1 MPRMTLVHAQL
12 QVSYLGVCNAG
23 RDFNFST
30 HWPVLFQWRLLL
42 VAEEAVVVAVAVVG
56 IGVVV
61 VGKVVLLQNPLSRGV
76 RTLAG

>member
-23 RDFNFST
+23 LDFNFST
-30 HWPVLFQWRLLL
+30 HWPVLFQWRVLL
-42 VAEEAVVVAVAVVG
+42 VAEEAVVVAVV
-56 IGVVV
+56 GVVV
-61 VGKVVLLQNPLSRGV
+61 VGKVVLLQNPLSREV